1 MHPSISYQLA
11 TARIADLRRQ
21 AQRDAL
27 ARATTRVPPSAPQ
40 PDRSRLPVSL
50 RRTVRQRRFGKQL
63 RTLLHAQVLLDGP
76 AAAAGSTSLRE
87 GSYRRFAA
95 RRKSR

>member
-21 AQRDAL
+21 AQSDAL
-27 ARATTRVPPSAPQ
+27 VRATTRMPPSAPQ
-40 PDRSRLPVSL
+40 PDRSRIPVNL
-50 RRTVRQRRFGKQL
+50 RRAARQRRFGRQL
-63 RTLLHAQVLLDGP
+63 RTLLHAQLLLDGL
-76 AAAAGSTSLRE
+76 AAAAGGTSLRE